1 MAANNSAVVFEAT
14 IGDKLAATIA
24 ESVVDRRAIDFDC

>member
-1 MAANNSAVVFEAT
+1 VGGKR

-24 ESVVDRRAIDFDC
+24 EALVAKGSA